1 MGECGRNPLAGV
13 RLLPPAGYAV
23 VGALLKCPLPL
34 DFAAFVACGLTV
46 VCHSTF
52 PGPESSHLR
61 WMMGACVLF
70 AALCSNMQLLFCCF
84 VCYLEWIYLLASL
97 TDFAE
102 VEVVVC
108 VYPVY
113 VVWCLL

>member
-1 MGECGRNPLAGV
+1 
-13 RLLPPAGYAV
+13 
-23 VGALLKCPLPL
+23 
-34 DFAAFVACGLTV
+34 
-46 VCHSTF
+46 
-52 PGPESSHLR
+52 
-61 WMMGACVLF
+61 MMGACVLF

-84 VCYLEWIYLLASL
+84 VCYPERIYLLAGL

-102 VEVVVC
+102 VEAGVC

>member
-1 MGECGRNPLAGV
+1 MYISCLIPPVGAGERGRNPLAGV

-52 PGPESSHLR
+52 PGPDID
-61 WMMGACVLF
+61 
-70 AALCSNMQLLFCCF
+70 LFCCLSLAYF
-84 VCYLEWIYLLASL
+84 LLKYF
-97 TDFAE
+97 FA
-102 VEVVVC
+102 C
-108 VYPVY
+108 
-113 VVWCLL
+113 